1 MQRREQQR
9 RTATGGGGLGN
20 SNYLGGGVSGYS
32 PVARFDAPSS
42 PARAASPVTSS
53 SRAPAFKSSGMKLG
67 SKKTKQAELLDALGG
82 SALLSEDISTPNT
95 PAASTPEPTI
105 VKDIRS
111 SLPTVTPERYV
122 TSLRS
127 PEFQLRLSLV
137 STLRRRKTSRFLC
150 PARAA

>member
-1 MQRREQQR
+1 MQRREQQK
-9 RTATGGGGLGN
+9 RTAPGGGGLSS
-20 SNYLGGGVSGYS
+20 SNYLGGGISGYS

-122 TSLRS
+122 TSFGS
-127 PEFQLRLSLV
+127 AEFQLRLPLV
-137 STLRRRKTSRFLC
+137 STLRRRKASRFLC
-150 PARAA
+150 PARVA